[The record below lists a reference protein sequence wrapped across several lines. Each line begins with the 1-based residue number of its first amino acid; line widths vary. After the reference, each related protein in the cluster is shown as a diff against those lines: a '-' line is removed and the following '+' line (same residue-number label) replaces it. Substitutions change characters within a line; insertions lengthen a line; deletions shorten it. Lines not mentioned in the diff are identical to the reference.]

1 MRFPHLPLLALV
13 LTLGLATTLA
23 TAAPI
28 RVVGSD
34 LLAASVGVE
43 LQAYAKKN
51 DLPLSLSL
59 RGSRAGLEQLEQ
71 GQADFGL
78 LVFGAQDRRPGVE
91 FTILPIGYLTA
102 VVVAPAGVSLS
113 QINYGQLA
121 GVFGANEAQIFRR
134 WGELGVTG
142 PWSSRGITAM
152 AASRDGLALDLFRYE
167 VMSAPEL
174 RSTVVLFNDAS
185 SLHARLGG
193 EEGGIGIVSTP
204 PVNNPRLKVL
214 LVAKSERDVAYGPSP
229 ENLHSGDYPLR
240 LPLHLVFRKGDAPRL
255 NLVLRHLLADET
267 MPALLAAGVTPLPV
281 QARNQLV
288 FELESR

>member
-1 MRFPHLPLLALV
+1 MRFLPLILLG
-13 LTLGLATTLA
+13 LTLGFGAAIA

-34 LLAASVGVE
+34 LLADSVSAE
-43 LQAYAKKN
+43 LKGYAKKN
-51 DLPLSLSL
+51 DIELTVSMS
-59 RGSRAGLEQLEQ
+59 GSRTGLEQLEN
-71 GQADFGL
+71 GAADFGL
-78 LVFGAQDRRPGVE
+78 LIFGADDKRPGVE
-91 FTILPIGYLTA
+91 FTVLPVGYLTA
-102 VVVAPAGVSLS
+102 VLIAPAGVSLS

-134 WGELGVTG
+134 WGDLGVTG
-142 PWSSRGITAM
+142 AWSSRGITAM
-152 AASRDGLALDLFRYE
+152 AANRDGLALDLFRYE

-174 RSTVVLFNDAS
+174 RSTVVLFKDS
-185 SLHARLGG
+185 SLLLARLSG
-193 EEGGIGIVSTP
+193 EEGGIGIVATP

-214 LVAKSERDVAYGPSP
+214 LVAKGERDVAYGPSP

-240 LPLHLVFRKGDAPRL
+240 LPLRLVFRKGDASRL
-255 NLVLRHLLADET
+255 NSVFRHLLADET
-267 MPALLAAGVTPLPV
+267 IPALLAAGVTPLPV